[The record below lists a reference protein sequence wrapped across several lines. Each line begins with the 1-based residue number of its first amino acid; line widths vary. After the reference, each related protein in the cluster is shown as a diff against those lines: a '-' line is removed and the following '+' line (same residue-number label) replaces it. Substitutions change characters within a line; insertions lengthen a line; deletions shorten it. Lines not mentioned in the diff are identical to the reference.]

1 MTEELREREGRK
13 ENYRMHGFLVHQ
25 TTGHTFI
32 WGPFVDGAVMNQEN
46 QGCLGRGWH
55 QCAARGGTNFGKP
68 PVRAHQDSPS
78 SDGFSSSHHG
88 KHHLQEFRWSGRITR
103 SGGWHV
109 GVPSH
114 HVKHPVLLWKGK
126 VILKTPKPHIY
137 SGFSYLE
144 KGLRRSWGAQSQPD
158 SSGDQRGNAAFEI
171 KMALLWKVSPLFGDV
186 QLLLRDTQRR
196 KASPLPAPRGLH
208 LQFLAVSIKERVH
221 AWPSWSPAG
230 MSLHLVTENL
240 LHDAIF
246 KPGKF

>member
-1 MTEELREREGRK
+1 
-13 ENYRMHGFLVHQ
+13 
-25 TTGHTFI
+25 
-32 WGPFVDGAVMNQEN
+32 MNQED

-55 QCAARGGTNFGKP
+55 QCGINFGKT

-88 KHHLQEFRWSGRITR
+88 KHHLQEFGCRIWENHQVWR
-103 SGGWHV
+103 L

-114 HVKHPVLLWKGK
+114 HVKQPVLLWKGK
-126 VILKTPKPHIY
+126 VILKTPKPSIY

-158 SSGDQRGNAAFEI
+158 SSGDQKGNAAFEI

-196 KASPLPAPRGLH
+196 KAPPLPAPRGLH
-208 LQFLAVSIKERVH
+208 LQFLAASIKGRVH

-230 MSLHLVTENL
+230 MSRHLVTENL
-240 LHDAIF
+240 LHHAIS